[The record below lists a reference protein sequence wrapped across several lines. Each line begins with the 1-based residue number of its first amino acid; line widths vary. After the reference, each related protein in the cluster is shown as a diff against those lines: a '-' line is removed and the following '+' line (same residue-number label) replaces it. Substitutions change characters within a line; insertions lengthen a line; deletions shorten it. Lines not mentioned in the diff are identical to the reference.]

1 MTWTNLLFAHWP
13 VPADQMAQLLP
24 KDFAVDTYDAMAWVG
39 VVPFRMEGVRLRH
52 LPRVPGTS
60 FFEEANLRTYVRDR
74 KSNQQGVYFFS
85 LDANNPPAVIAARTW
100 YQLPYYFAQ
109 MHMQPENNTPN
120 AGWRYTSKRLFT
132 PQPAALR
139 AQYRGVGV
147 EGRLPPS
154 KPGTIEHFLTERYA
168 LFTGG
173 TRGRLMR
180 ADVHHPQWTLE
191 PAEAEFEELTLPAAH
206 AIKLPATR
214 PLLHFSRKLEV
225 FAWSPVG
232 VN

>member
-1 MTWTNLLFAHWP
+1 MSFTNNPDRDREAAILASTAHRPWPLPAGKWVLTMTWTNLLFAHWP

-109 MHMQPENNTPN
+109 MHMQ
-120 AGWRYTSKRLFT
+120 
-132 PQPAALR
+132 
-139 AQYRGVGV
+139 
-147 EGRLPPS
+147 
-154 KPGTIEHFLTERYA
+154 
-168 LFTGG
+168 
-173 TRGRLMR
+173 
-180 ADVHHPQWTLE
+180 
-191 PAEAEFEELTLPAAH
+191 
-206 AIKLPATR
+206 
-214 PLLHFSRKLEV
+214 
-225 FAWSPVG
+225 
-232 VN
+232 